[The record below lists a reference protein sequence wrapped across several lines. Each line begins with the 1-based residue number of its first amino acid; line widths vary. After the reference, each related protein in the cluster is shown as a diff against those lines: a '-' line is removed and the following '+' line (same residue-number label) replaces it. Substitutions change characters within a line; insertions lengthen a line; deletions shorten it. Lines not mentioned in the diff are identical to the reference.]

1 MPLRPPGLALGL
13 LACGAVLLA
22 GCSDR
27 SVALPV
33 ASPSPVVVPSPVVAP
48 SPSPSPT
55 PAPPARVDGS
65 VELTAIHLESAG
77 QRLHP
82 TGSGPDQPPAVH
94 EAAVHDF
101 VGDVDRWLD
110 ARLTA
115 LQQGVVPALPGHLDP
130 ATAPDAVAAVTTD
143 LTTPDAPVAVA
154 TYAVEVAV
162 DGDPR
167 WAHVTVTVER
177 TDGTTARADF
187 VFVPG
192 ADGPVL
198 IAAGPAGEVS
208 P

>member
-1 MPLRPPGLALGL
+1 MPLRPPSLALGL
-13 LACGAVLLA
+13 VACAAVLAA
-22 GCSDR
+22 GCADR

-33 ASPSPVVVPSPVVAP
+33 ASPSPVADAVAP
-48 SPSPSPT
+48 SPAPSPT
-55 PAPPARVDGS
+55 PAPPARVDGT
-65 VELTAIHLESAG
+65 VRLTAVHLEAAG
-77 QRLHP
+77 QLLHP
-82 TGSGPDQPPAVH
+82 RGSGADLPPPVDEVAVH
-94 EAAVHDF
+94 AF

-115 LQQGVVPALPGHLDP
+115 LQQGGVPALPGHLDP
-130 ATAPDAVAAVTTD
+130 ATSPEAVAAVTTD
-143 LTTPDAPVAVA
+143 LTSPAAPVSLA
-154 TYAVEVAV
+154 TYDIEVAV

-167 WAHVTVTVER
+167 WGHVTVTVGR

-198 IAAGPAGEVS
+198 IAAGPTGEVQ